1 MKRYNLYDM
10 KYGKDLR
17 ASFDAIEE
25 SNGEWVRWE
34 DVKQLVF
41 LVEFMR
47 EFTKDFEEEAEK

>member
-25 SNGEWVRWE
+25 PNGEWVRWE
-34 DVKQLVF
+34 DVRQLIF
-41 LVEFMR
+41 LVEFVR
-47 EFTKDFEEEAEK
+47 EFTKDMGEVEE